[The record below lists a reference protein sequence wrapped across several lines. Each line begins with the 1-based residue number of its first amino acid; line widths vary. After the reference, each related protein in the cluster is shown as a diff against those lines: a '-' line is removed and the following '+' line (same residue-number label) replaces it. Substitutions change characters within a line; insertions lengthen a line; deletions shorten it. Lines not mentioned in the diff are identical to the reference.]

1 MKKERISPIK
11 DKPRR
16 HAGQSLDEQ
25 IQGILLDKVLFYI
38 LVDVFLVS
46 MAIYEWLRYYQNLP
60 PSPKTI
66 SFFAIIAILFS
77 VYKLISIKKE
87 IVQLKLG
94 RDGER
99 AVSEILDPLREKG
112 YKIYHDIVANNFN
125 IDHVIIC
132 CKGIFLIETKTLQ
145 KDPNKD
151 SKLYFDGKTINIDNI
166 ELKKNPL
173 TQVTA
178 TKNWLKEEIKKS
190 TGKEFMIKPVI
201 VFIGWYV
208 ETNTEGK
215 KADCWVLNPKALASY
230 IDNAPD
236 IISQDDVMMIS
247 YHISRYIR
255 AKAKELEL
263 KN

>member
-16 HAGQSLDEQ
+16 HAGQSLDEE
-25 IQGILLDKVLFYI
+25 ILGIVFDKLLPY
-38 LVDVFLVS
+38 LVITAFLIA
-46 MAIYEWLRYYQNLP
+46 MALEEWWKYYYNIP
-60 PSPKTI
+60 PSPKLV
-66 SFFAIIAILFS
+66 SFFAFISILIAI
-77 VYKLISIKKE
+77 YKYIAINKKL
-87 IVQLKLG
+87 VKLKLG

-99 AVSEILDPLREKG
+99 AVSEILELLREKG

-125 IDHVIIC
+125 IDHIIIC
-132 CKGIFLIETKTLQ
+132 HKGIFLIETKTLQ

-151 SKLYFDGKTINIDNI
+151 SKLYFNGTTISIDNI
-166 ELKKNPL
+166 ELQKNPL
-173 TQVTA
+173 IQVTA
-178 TKNWLKEEIKKS
+178 TKNWLKEEIKNS
-190 TGKEFMIKPVI
+190 TGKEFAIKPVI
-201 VFIGWYV
+201 AFIGWYV
-208 ETNTEGK
+208 ETTTEGK

-236 IISQDDVMMIS
+236 ILSQDEVMMIS

-255 AKAKELEL
+255 TKAKELEL

>member
-1 MKKERISPIK
+1 MKKERISPVK

-16 HAGQSLDEQ
+16 HAGQSLDEE
-25 IQGILLDKVLFYI
+25 ILDIVFDKLLPYFFIAVLFI
-38 LVDVFLVS
+38 MMTLQ
-46 MAIYEWLRYYQNLP
+46 EWLRYYNIQS
-60 PSPKTI
+60 SPKLL
-66 SFFAIIAILFS
+66 SFFAFIS
-77 VYKLISIKKE
+77 VLVCIYKFITIKKKL
-87 IVQLKLG
+87 VQLKLG
-94 RDGER
+94 REGER
-99 AVSEILDPLREKG
+99 AVSEILELLREKG

-125 IDHVIIC
+125 IDHLIIC
-132 CKGIFLIETKTLQ
+132 RKGIFLIETKTLQ

-151 SKLYFDGKTINIDNI
+151 SKLYFNGKTISIDNV
-166 ELKKNPL
+166 ELQKNPL
-173 TQVTA
+173 IQVTA

-190 TGKEFMIKPVI
+190 TGKEFVIKPVI
-201 VFIGWYV
+201 AFIGWYV

-215 KADCWVLNPKALASY
+215 KADCWVLNPKALSSY

-263 KN
+263 NN